1 MWQCSISSTKT
12 VLIRALSLR
21 VKSTLTLPSEM
32 GPNPGED
39 GAFAGQQ
46 GTTLTSRIPPCVETC
61 SSKVYEKRRELREL
75 LYRKYGRTK
84 QFSFKPK
91 YFTKVKSIRRS
102 GGIRKTNRMTTCKY
116 LPRNPLGSFAR
127 NPLES
132 TLNEKPL
139 VITYRETH
147 L

>member
-1 MWQCSISSTKT
+1 MRWVPTPVRTGPLQAS
-12 VLIRALSLR
+12 R
-21 VKSTLTLPSEM
+21 V
-32 GPNPGED
+32 
-39 GAFAGQQ
+39 
-46 GTTLTSRIPPCVETC
+46 PPCVETC
-61 SSKVYEKRRELREL
+61 SNKVYEKRRELREL

-127 NPLES
+127 YPLER

-139 VITYRETH
+139 VSTYRETH
-147 L
+147 LRGLRETRLRARLTRNHL